1 MMLVRSTIL
10 MPSSA
15 PGIVLSWAGRGG
27 ETAIALTW
35 RHAVGDCDAK
45 LGGNHAQRCAL
56 CVRRDGGARRSR
68 DFRRRHVSGVRA
80 DRDTT
85 CCDDGTW
92 PQFAKDVRCERLP
105 QARPSRRHDDP
116 KRGETSCV
124 VICVKPEAAVT
135 EKELVEFR
143 FVHLGN
149 CKRPGKVCCVT
160 IPCLK
165 RPSAR
170 SSARSCASRSG
181 SVASGWLQA
190 TDRYALPR
198 RRG

>member
-15 PGIVLSWAGRGG
+15 PGIVLSCAGRGG

-45 LGGNHAQRCAL
+45 LGGIM
-56 CVRRDGGARRSR
+56 RSAHEIFEDAMYQVYGQTETLPVAMTATR
-68 DFRRRHVSGVRA
+68 
-80 DRDTT
+80 
-85 CCDDGTW
+85 
-92 PQFAKDVRCERLP
+92 PQFAKDVPTRTTSWRHRTARCERLP

-135 EKELVEFR
+135 EKELVEFC

-149 CKRPGKVCCVT
+149 CKRTGQGLLRHDPLPKTPVGK
-160 IPCLK
+160 IK
-165 RPSAR
+165 RKELRAPFWVGR
-170 SSARSCASRSG
+170 ERR
-181 SVASGWLQA
+181 VAGN
-190 TDRYALPR
+190 
-198 RRG
+198 

>member
-1 MMLVRSTIL
+1 MYQVYGQTETLPVAMM
-10 MPSSA
+10 
-15 PGIVLSWAGRGG
+15 
-27 ETAIALTW
+27 
-35 RHAVGDCDAK
+35 
-45 LGGNHAQRCAL
+45 
-56 CVRRDGGARRSR
+56 
-68 DFRRRHVSGVRA
+68 
-80 DRDTT
+80 
-85 CCDDGTW
+85 GTR
-92 PQFAKDVRCERLP
+92 PQFAKDVPDENNKPATSDGSMRTTTSGSTE
-105 QARPSRRHDDP
+105 STTHDDP

-135 EKELVEFR
+135 EKELVEFC

-165 RPSAR
+165 RPCLKRPSAR
-170 SSARSCASRSG
+170 SSARSCARRSG
-181 SVASGWLQA
+181 SVASGGLQA

>member
-1 MMLVRSTIL
+1 MM
-10 MPSSA
+10 
-15 PGIVLSWAGRGG
+15 
-27 ETAIALTW
+27 
-35 RHAVGDCDAK
+35 
-45 LGGNHAQRCAL
+45 
-56 CVRRDGGARRSR
+56 
-68 DFRRRHVSGVRA
+68 
-80 DRDTT
+80 
-85 CCDDGTW
+85 GTR
-92 PQFAKDVRCERLP
+92 PQFAKDVPDENNKPATADGSMRTTTSGSTE
-105 QARPSRRHDDP
+105 STHDDP

-124 VICVKPEAAVT
+124 VIGVKPEAAVT
-135 EKELVEFR
+135 EKELVEFC

-181 SVASGWLQA
+181 WVVSGGLQA
-190 TDRYALPR
+190 TDGHALPR